1 VSSFEQPIVWPPQLA
16 GMPVKPCIQ
25 YPDGNPLH
33 RLHKQENTMTTNP
46 LIALENEA
54 EQLKVDG
61 KYDEAIAKLEEALSI
76 DENFVRAYLGL
87 SVLYHKKE
95 QYEKSVELAEK
106 AVALEPEDTFN

>member
-1 VSSFEQPIVWPPQLA
+1 
-16 GMPVKPCIQ
+16 
-25 YPDGNPLH
+25 
-33 RLHKQENTMTTNP
+33 MTTNP